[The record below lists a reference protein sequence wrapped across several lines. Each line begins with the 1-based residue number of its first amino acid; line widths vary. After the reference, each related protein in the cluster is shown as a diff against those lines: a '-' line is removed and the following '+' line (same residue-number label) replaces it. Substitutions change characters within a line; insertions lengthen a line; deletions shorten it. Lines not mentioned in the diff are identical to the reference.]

1 MSPRVASAT
10 ATRVLTQLRRDPQ
23 TLALVLVAPCLIVAL
38 AKYLLDDQPETFD
51 RIGGPML
58 GLFPFIQMFLIT
70 SITVLR
76 ERTNGT
82 LERLLAMP
90 LAKLDILAGYALA
103 FALLA
108 AAQAATVS
116 AVAFGVLGLDVTGP
130 ASAVLAL
137 AIANALIGVSL
148 GLLVSAIATTEFQ
161 ATEFMPAFILPQIL
175 LCGLLVPRDQMA
187 PALQTLADALPLTY
201 AFDALD
207 RVARGDGLSGRLTI
221 DIVVIAAVTLTA
233 LALGASTLRRRT
245 P

>member
-1 MSPRVASAT
+1 MSARVTSAT
-10 ATRVLTQLRRDPQ
+10 ATRVLAQLRRDPQ
-23 TLALVLVAPCLIVAL
+23 TLALVLVAPCVIVAL

-76 ERTNGT
+76 ERTSGT

-108 AAQAATVS
+108 AAQAAAVS
-116 AVAFGVLGLDVTGP
+116 AVAFGLLGLDVTGP

-137 AIANALIGVSL
+137 AIANALLGVSL

-221 DIVVIAAVTLTA
+221 DVAVIAAVTLTA
-233 LALGASTLRRRT
+233 LALGTTTLRRRT

>member
-1 MSPRVASAT
+1 MSARVTAAT
-10 ATRVLTQLRRDPQ
+10 ATRVLAQLRRDPQ
-23 TLALVLVAPCLIVAL
+23 TLALVLVAPCVIVAL

-76 ERTNGT
+76 ERTSGT

-108 AAQAATVS
+108 AAQAAAVS
-116 AVAFGVLGLDVTGP
+116 AVAFGLLGLDVTGP

-137 AIANALIGVSL
+137 AVANALLGVSL

-175 LCGLLVPRDQMA
+175 LCGLLVARDQMA

-221 DIVVIAAVTLTA
+221 DVAVIAAVTLTA
-233 LALGASTLRRRT
+233 LALGATTLRRRT

>member
-1 MSPRVASAT
+1 MSARVTSAT
-10 ATRVLTQLRRDPQ
+10 ATRVLAQLRRDPQ
-23 TLALVLVAPCLIVAL
+23 TLALVLVAPCVIVAL
-38 AKYLLDDQPETFD
+38 AKYLLADQPETFD

-76 ERTNGT
+76 ERTSGT

-108 AAQAATVS
+108 AAQAAAVS
-116 AVAFGVLGLDVTGP
+116 AVAFGLLGLDVTGP

-137 AIANALIGVSL
+137 AIANALLGVSL

-221 DIVVIAAVTLTA
+221 DVAVIAAVTLTA
-233 LALGASTLRRRT
+233 LALGTTTLRRRT

>member
-1 MSPRVASAT
+1 
-10 ATRVLTQLRRDPQ
+10 
-23 TLALVLVAPCLIVAL
+23 
-38 AKYLLDDQPETFD
+38 
-51 RIGGPML
+51 ML

-76 ERTNGT
+76 ERTSGT

-90 LAKLDILAGYALA
+90 LEKLDILAGYALA

-137 AIANALIGVSL
+137 AIANALLGVSL
-148 GLLVSAIATTEFQ
+148 RLLVSAIATTEFQ
-161 ATEFMPAFILPQIL
+161 ATEFIPAFILPQIL
-175 LCGLLVPRDQMA
+175 LCGLLVPRDHMA

-201 AFDALD
+201 TFDALD

-221 DIVVIAAVTLTA
+221 DVAVM
-233 LALGASTLRRRT
+233 GR
-245 P
+245 

>member
-1 MSPRVASAT
+1 MSARVASAT

-23 TLALVLVAPCLIVAL
+23 TLALVLVAPCVIVAL
-38 AKYLLDDQPETFD
+38 AKYLLDDQPETFN

-76 ERTNGT
+76 ERTSGT

-90 LAKLDILAGYALA
+90 LEKLDILAGYALA

-137 AIANALIGVSL
+137 AIANALLGVSL

-175 LCGLLVPRDQMA
+175 LCGLLVPRDHMA

-201 AFDALD
+201 TFDALD

-221 DIVVIAAVTLTA
+221 DVAVM
-233 LALGASTLRRRT
+233 GR
-245 P
+245 